1 MKALLDALR
10 PGLSVYVQGATGEA
24 LSLCA
29 ALTAE
34 PGRAAGVHFIGG
46 LIPGMNAFDY
56 AALTPTTTLTA
67 FMPIEAARAS
77 YEAGRVRI
85 PPLHYSRIADHLAHD
100 TPIDLA
106 VLHVAPGDGGEASF
120 AISADF
126 GPLVWKR
133 AKRRC
138 AIVNP
143 LLPKPPRSAT
153 LPLSE
158 CEIVVEAPHAPVTV
172 REAAPTEELQAI
184 ARRVAALVPDGAAL
198 QTGVGGA
205 PAAALPLLKD
215 HRGLVIR
222 SGMVTPGYRTLAEAG
237 ALAREGHVTGVALGD
252 EDFYRFVVESDL
264 CRFADAYET
273 HGYGV
278 GAVERFT
285 SINSALE
292 VDLFGQANI
301 EWRNGRLVSAAGGA
315 PDFLRAAKQSRGGR
329 SIIALP
335 ATAAGG
341 KISRIVPRLAAPTV
355 SLSRHDTDTIV
366 TEHGVA
372 ELVGKTAAGRAEAL
386 IAIAAPEHRA
396 ALEAARSTLERQPS

>member
-10 PGLSVYVQGATGEA
+10 PGLNVYVQGATGEA
-24 LSLCA
+24 LSFCE
-29 ALTAE
+29 ALTRE
-34 PGRAAGVHFIGG
+34 PERAAGVHFIGG

-56 AALTPTTTLTA
+56 AALTTTTTLTT

-85 PPLHYSRIADHLAHD
+85 PPLHYSRIADHLAHVAD
-100 TPIDLA
+100 YDLA
-106 VLHVAPGDGGEASF
+106 VLHVAPAPGDNFSF

-126 GPLVWKR
+126 GPIVWQR
-133 AKRRC
+133 AKMRC

-143 LLPKPPRSAT
+143 QLPCPPRSAT
-153 LPLSE
+153 IPRSA
-158 CEIVVEAPHAPVTV
+158 CEIVIDAPHAPIMVS
-172 REAAPTEELQAI
+172 EGAPNAELLAI
-184 ARRVAALVPDGAAL
+184 AQRVAALVPDRAHI

-205 PAAALPLLKD
+205 PAAALALLKD
-215 HRGLVIR
+215 RRNLVIR
-222 SGMVTPGYRTLAEAG
+222 SGMVTEGYRTLAEAG
-237 ALAREGHVTGVALGD
+237 AFAEGGEHVTGVALGD
-252 EDFYRFVVESDL
+252 AAFYRFVVESDL

-278 GAVERFT
+278 GAVEKFT

-292 VDLFGQANI
+292 IDLFGQVNI

-341 KISRIVPRLAAPTV
+341 KVSRIVAKLDNLTV
-355 SLSRHDTDTIV
+355 SLSRHDIDTVV
-366 TEHGVA
+366 TEFGVA
-372 ELVGKTAAGRAEAL
+372 ELVGKTASARADAL
-386 IAIAAPEHRA
+386 IAIAAPAFQSE
-396 ALEAARSTLERQPS
+396 LIAARAKLPL

>member
-1 MKALLDALR
+1 VKALLDALA
-10 PGLSVYVQGATGEA
+10 PGRSVYVQGATGEA
-24 LSLCA
+24 LSFCA
-29 ALTAE
+29 ALTAAPE
-34 PGRAAGVHFIGG
+34 RAAGVHFLGG

-56 AALTPTTTLTA
+56 AGLTPTTRLTT

-77 YEAGRVRI
+77 HEAGRVAI
-85 PPLHYSRIADHLAHD
+85 PPLHYSRIADYFAHAAA
-100 TPIDLA
+100 IDLD
-106 VLHVAPGDGGEASF
+106 VLNVAPLGSGEASF
-120 AISADF
+120 GFCADF
-126 GPLVWKR
+126 GPLIWQR

-143 LLPKPPRSAT
+143 LLPAPKRSAT
-153 LPLSE
+153 IPLSA
-158 CEIVVEAPHAPVTV
+158 CEIVIDAPHAPVMAS
-172 REAAPTEELQAI
+172 EAEPSAELQRI
-184 ARRVAALVPDGAAL
+184 AAHVASLVPEGAAV

-205 PAAALPLLKD
+205 PAASLAALAN
-215 HRGLVIR
+215 HRGLTIR
-222 SGMVTPGYRTLAEAG
+222 SGMITPGYRSLAQAG

-252 EDFYRFVVESDL
+252 ADFYRWVVESDT
-264 CRFADAYET
+264 CRFADATVT
-273 HGYGV
+273 HGYELGR
-278 GAVERFT
+278 VERFV

-341 KISRIVPRLAAPTV
+341 KVSRIVARLEAPTV

-366 TEHGVA
+366 TEFGAA
-372 ELVGKTAAGRAEAL
+372 ELVGKTADQRAEAL
-386 IAIAAPEHRA
+386 IAIAAPHFRDALAADWA
-396 ALEAARSTLERQPS
+396 ALNR